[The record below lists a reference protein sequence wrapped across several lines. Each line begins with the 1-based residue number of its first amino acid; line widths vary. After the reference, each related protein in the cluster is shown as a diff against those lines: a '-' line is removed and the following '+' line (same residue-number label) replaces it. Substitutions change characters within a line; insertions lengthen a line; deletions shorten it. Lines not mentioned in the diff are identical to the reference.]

1 MNPEDKVAMAL
12 YKRVGLYQTSRSYI
26 DYDGYLNLRSYLPY
40 VITYLLEAFEPI
52 ISKVTKRYGYL
63 EVGKQLGIEIPTF
76 YSE

>member
-40 VITYLLEAFEPI
+40 VINYLLDAFKPI
-52 ISKVTKRYGYL
+52 ISKSDQDIWLSRGWKTVRD
-63 EVGKQLGIEIPTF
+63 
-76 YSE
+76 